1 MNSGDLMHCTVTTVN
16 NTVLYTLKWASQ
28 VVLVVK
34 NPPANMGDIR
44 EAGSV
49 SGLGRSPGGRHGNL
63 LHRFLPG
70 ESPGTEA
77 WKAAVHRFAQS
88 NTTNAYIL

>member
-1 MNSGDLMHCTVTTVN
+1 MHCIVTTVN

-44 EAGSV
+44 DTCLIP
-49 SGLGRSPGGRHGNL
+49 GLGRSLGEGHDNTLQYSCLENPHGQ
-63 LHRFLPG
+63 RSMAG
-70 ESPGTEA
+70 
-77 WKAAVHRFAQS
+77 
-88 NTTNAYIL
+88 